1 MKVLVIGGGGRE
13 HAIVAALADG
23 GAEVHAAMKNRNP
36 GIAKLAK
43 SVALVKE
50 TDVGAVLQAAQ
61 AAGVEM
67 AVCGPEAPLEVGL
80 ADALETVSYTHLTLP
95 TKRIV

>member
-13 HAIVAALADG
+13 HAIAAALADG

-50 TDVGAVLQAAQ
+50 IDVGAVLQAAQ
-61 AAGVEM
+61 VAGVEM
-67 AVCGPEAPLEVGL
+67 AVCGPEA
-80 ADALETVSYTHLTLP
+80 
-95 TKRIV
+95 